1 MISFFYKYCIL
12 VCTPHYLN
20 FYNILQNIQVTLKA
34 IYFLFILYIIRCFI
48 SFYFII
54 FISFLLFF
62 LYDFE
67 DHRFFFFL
75 NVFNLFS
82 SAKNLAIR
90 FINVFSAAGLQSHA
104 LAKYLKISGNVVRI
118 FYIVIAFSTY
128 FI

>member
-1 MISFFYKYCIL
+1 MYSASFKFLQYFAKYPGSLHLKQYIFCL
-12 VCTPHYLN
+12 SCTLYVVLSP
-20 FYNILQNIQVTLKA
+20 FTLL
-34 IYFLFILYIIRCFI
+34 FLFLFSY
-48 SFYFII
+48 
-54 FISFLLFF
+54 FF

-118 FYIVIAFSTY
+118 FYIVTAFSTY